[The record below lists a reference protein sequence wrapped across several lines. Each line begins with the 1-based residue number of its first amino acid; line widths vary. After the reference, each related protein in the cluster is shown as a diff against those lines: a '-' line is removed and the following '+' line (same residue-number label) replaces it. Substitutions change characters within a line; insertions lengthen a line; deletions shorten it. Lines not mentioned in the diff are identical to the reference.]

1 MKRPLFFTRLTLLKA
16 SFYLSFFTFL
26 GVFAQSEEVSIAT
39 EIFVIN
45 QTTAADGSVSEEPK
59 PATTARPGQIVE
71 YRLVARNE
79 TDTTLP
85 AGTVII
91 TGPVPGGTTFVPE
104 SATPKDERILTEYSA
119 DGTNFADSDSPI
131 LSGTGDNRTVVDPKA
146 YKAVRWTLLV
156 PLEPAQEET
165 FVYRVTVN
173 PASN

>member
-1 MKRPLFFTRLTLLKA
+1 MKRFLL
-16 SFYLSFFTFL
+16 LLFTFHFSL
-26 GVFAQSEEVSIAT
+26 FTFSTVFAQDDQPVSVKT
-39 EIFVIN
+39 EIFVVN
-45 QTTAADGSVSEEPK
+45 QVTGADGAITEDLK

-71 YRLVARNE
+71 YRLVAHNDS
-79 TDTTLP
+79 DTTLP

-119 DGTNFADSDSPI
+119 DGTNFSDADSPV
-131 LSGTGDNRTVVDPKA
+131 LSGSGDNRTVVDPKD

-156 PLEPAQEET
+156 PLEPGKEEP